1 MSNIP
6 LNPSR
11 GMAADINNAGRETVV
26 PLFEEEVDVAKRVVE
41 TGRVQVSR
49 VTHTHQHMVDELL
62 RHEKVEV
69 ERIPMEKQI
78 DAMPSVREEGDVTI
92 VPVVEEVLKIERR
105 LVLREEV
112 HIRRIQQTERY
123 QEEVTLRKQEAL
135 VSRLAP
141 ETPAADDDRG
151 STQTQ

>member
-1 MSNIP
+1 MSNTPI
-6 LNPSR
+6 NPSR
-11 GMAADINNAGRETVV
+11 GIAADINNAGRETVV

-69 ERIPMEKQI
+69 ERIPMEKQL

-92 VPVVEEVLKIERR
+92 VPVVEEVIKVERR

-135 VSRLAP
+135 ISRLAP
-141 ETPAADDDRG
+141 EAPAAADDRG